1 MIWLKLLLLPIYF
14 LYSILIRIRNKF
26 FDLGLFKSR
35 EFNIPIISVGNMC
48 IGGSGKT
55 PHVEYLIRLI
65 NDSQKIS
72 VLSRGYGRKSKGF
85 LNVNANSSAH
95 KVGDEPLQIASK
107 YPNVSVAVCE
117 RRVSGIMR
125 LLKQKV
131 SLILLDDAFQH
142 RWVQPGLSIL
152 LTKYDNL
159 FINDTLL
166 PLGSL
171 REHKKGYSRADIIVV
186 TGTPTPLLPLD
197 EHRLV
202 EQISPM
208 YNQKVCFSFVK
219 YLEPKSIFT
228 NEIIDIKNKDILL
241 LTGIENT
248 NSLINHLEESG
259 NKIVNHLKYRDHYN
273 YKLRDIKKIISSF
286 QSISSTE
293 KLILTTE
300 KDSFRLLKFD
310 KLLEGITICCI
321 PIEVGFHGKKSNF
334 DSLILNY
341 VEKNNF
347 YN

>member
-1 MIWLKLLLLPIYF
+1 MIWLKLLLLPVYL

-26 FDLGLFKSR
+26 FDIGLFKSR

-65 NDSQKIS
+65 NDSQKVS
-72 VLSRGYGRKSKGF
+72 VLSRGYGRKSRGF
-85 LNVNANSSAH
+85 LNVNANSSAK

-117 RRVSGIMR
+117 RRVSGIMK

-186 TGTPTPLLPLD
+186 TGTPNPLLPLD

-208 YNQKVCFSFVK
+208 FNQKVCFSFVK

-241 LTGIENT
+241 LTGIENP
-248 NSLINHLEESG
+248 NSLSNHLEESG

-273 YKLRDIKKIISSF
+273 FKERDIKKIISSF

-300 KDSFRLLKFD
+300 KDSFRLLKFE